1 MGKVYDAKALFDVA
15 KDREKAYDELLS
27 QLGELKKALQG
38 VADLDGSLEGKGA
51 DNIKSFYKQHAD
63 TAGQWENLIKMQ
75 QSYFSTLHVK
85 AEKAK
90 LSGSTIVT
98 ESFLE
103 TELKNANSNAKEMV
117 AQQHEDLQ
125 SILNGIDD
133 IVSISAFSTS
143 EFNDKIEEAEKK
155 RTDTIEAVNQLDAEW
170 SKEYSEMDDF
180 YTVVDTLVSGLELA
194 TSQGGSIYQLAFDEK
209 AYHDSELYKVQT
221 KLNDYA
227 TSYVDYNKQQEEVH
241 ELEKKQEEEANKP
254 WYEKTWDAVST
265 FTGEVSGYYDY
276 KRAAE
281 GVDPVTGEK
290 LSTSQRV
297 AAGAMA
303 AAGFI
308 PVVGWVGRAAKGG
321 KAIYKTAKGLSA
333 ADHALD
339 AYKSAKSFKV
349 LEQTEKG
356 LYGLVAAN
364 GLGEYM
370 TGRDMFGNKIS
381 EEQRKASLL
390 QALGIAGAG
399 ALSTKVAG
407 KMGQSLATKGTEK
420 LNNMRNTL
428 RTSAVAN
435 VTKQA
440 YQSVKN
446 APASWTQSLHKT
458 YNNILDSSMP
468 RLGPE
473 LAPAGPALAQQTVRE
488 TLQNVKKQTMQ
499 MIEKPVKVERVSER
513 QIQKGTKGTGKG
525 SNTNPNKI
533 KLTPEREIYYRKK
546 IDEAEARGEYD
557 VADDIRYDRY
567 CEETKKPLD
576 REKWDVRN
584 ENLKKITERGR
595 EEEIKGRKAL
605 GEHLGRKLENNNV
618 GEVVTYTSSEGHLT
632 RPDSIGR
639 NSKGEIDLVHDHK
652 HKISDKEHV
661 IHNDSQMR
669 AERELAQGK
678 NGRHVV
684 TISSDKPDLN
694 GIPPKPRPSG
704 PLAKESDIFYTDPSS
719 GRVTHKW
726 EYHPD
731 IPGGGIWIKI

>member
-1 MGKVYDAKALFDVA
+1 MTVGKVYDAKALFDVA

-117 AQQHEDLQ
+117 AQQHDDLQ

-180 YTVVDTLVSGLELA
+180 YAVVDTLVSGLELA
-194 TSQGGSIYQLAFDEK
+194 TSQGGSVYQLAFDEK

-227 TSYVDYNKQQEEVH
+227 TSYVDYNKQEEEVY

-407 KMGQSLATKGTEK
+407 KMGKSLATKGTEK

-468 RLGPE
+468 RLMPE
-473 LAPAGPALAQQTVRE
+473 LVPAGPALAQQTVRE
-488 TLQNVKKQTMQ
+488 TLQNVKQQTMQ

-513 QIQKGTKGTGKG
+513 QIQTGTKGIDNANRLIPGTPGNPTSGDPTKLGKNLLESMG
-525 SNTNPNKI
+525 LPRSKSWKGYQAQHIIPSQLNKHPVI
-533 KLTPEREIYYRKK
+533 KK
-546 IDEAEARGEYD
+546 IGMEMNDSTNGIFLPIPSDDVSSLSRHRGFHSVYNNVVRKQLDKMD
-557 VADDIRYDRY
+557 VNQDIAV
-567 CEETKKPLD
+567 L
-576 REKWDVRN
+576 EKQVY
-584 ENLKKITERGR
+584 ELQQKLKKGVENGLPLYKTKINNI
-595 EEEIKGRKAL
+595 EEFYK
-605 GEHLGRKLENNNV
+605 
-618 GEVVTYTSSEGHLT
+618 S
-632 RPDSIGR
+632 
-639 NSKGEIDLVHDHK
+639 
-652 HKISDKEHV
+652 
-661 IHNDSQMR
+661 
-669 AERELAQGK
+669 GK
-678 NGRHVV
+678 NKKLPVWNR
-684 TISSDKPDLN
+684 
-694 GIPPKPRPSG
+694 
-704 PLAKESDIFYTDPSS
+704 
-719 GRVTHKW
+719 
-726 EYHPD
+726 
-731 IPGGGIWIKI
+731 GGGATEELWERWLSK

>member
-1 MGKVYDAKALFDVA
+1 MGKVYDAKALFDAA
-15 KDREKAYDELLS
+15 KDRETAYDELLS
-27 QLGELKKALQG
+27 QLSELKKALQG
-38 VADLDGSLEGKGA
+38 VADLEGSLEGKGA
-51 DNIKSFYKQHAD
+51 DNIKSFYKQHTD

-75 QSYFSTLHVK
+75 QSYFSALHVK

-90 LSGSTIVT
+90 LTGNTIVD

-117 AQQHEDLQ
+117 AQQHDDLQ

-194 TSQGGSIYQLAFDEK
+194 TSQGGSVYQLAFDEK

-227 TSYVDYNKQQEEVH
+227 TSYVDYNKQQEEIY

-407 KMGQSLATKGTEK
+407 KTAKAGA
-420 LNNMRNTL
+420 N
-428 RTSAVAN
+428 AVAN
-435 VTKQA
+435 GAKKLSDMRNVLSKQA
-440 YQSVKN
+440 TQRIMPPLQSAQK
-446 APASWTQSLHKT
+446 A
-458 YNNILDSSMP
+458 YRSSSNYIKKKISQA
-468 RLGPE
+468 GDIK
-473 LAPAGPALAQQTVRE
+473 LAPKKVRVVE
-488 TLQNVKKQTMQ
+488 EPLTGTRM
-499 MIEKPVKVERVSER
+499 PVVDEWL
-513 QIQKGTKGTGKG
+513 TGKDVG
-525 SNTNPNKI
+525 RMFSVRSGNSGASNGISK
-533 KLTPEREIYYRKK
+533 KDYKALRKK
-546 IDEAEARGEYD
+546 TPNNQIRKKVNPEGPKIDPVYGYEVQKLEADHIVSMKEITQFEGFNQLTKEAQVEVLNLEENFVGLGKSTNASKGAHNWSEWRGHSKLGD
-557 VADDIRYDRY
+557 VP
-567 CEETKKPLD
+567 EEVRQQMLKLEAQA
-576 REKWDVRN
+576 REA
-584 ENLKKITERGR
+584 LKKAIEER
-595 EEEIKGRKAL
+595 
-605 GEHLGRKLENNNV
+605 LE
-618 GEVVTYTSSEGHLT
+618 
-632 RPDSIGR
+632 
-639 NSKGEIDLVHDHK
+639 
-652 HKISDKEHV
+652 
-661 IHNDSQMR
+661 
-669 AERELAQGK
+669 
-678 NGRHVV
+678 
-684 TISSDKPDLN
+684 
-694 GIPPKPRPSG
+694 
-704 PLAKESDIFYTDPSS
+704 
-719 GRVTHKW
+719 
-726 EYHPD
+726 
-731 IPGGGIWIKI
+731 

>member
-38 VADLDGSLEGKGA
+38 VADLEGSLEGKGA

-117 AQQHEDLQ
+117 AQQHDDLQ

-180 YTVVDTLVSGLELA
+180 YAVVDMLVSGLELA
-194 TSQGGSIYQLAFDEK
+194 TSQGGSVYQLAFDEK

-227 TSYVDYNKQQEEVH
+227 TSYVDYNKQQEEVY

-399 ALSTKVAG
+399 ALSMKVAG
-407 KMGQSLATKGTEK
+407 KTAKAGA
-420 LNNMRNTL
+420 N
-428 RTSAVAN
+428 AVAN
-435 VTKQA
+435 GAKKLSDMRNSLRTEVITNRARSA
-440 YQSVKN
+440 YQSVQKSS
-446 APASWTQSLHKT
+446 PSWTQSLKKT
-458 YNNILDSSMP
+458 YNNILDSNMP
-468 RLGPE
+468 RLMPE
-473 LAPAGPALAQQTVRE
+473 LAPLGPDLGQRTVRE
-488 TLQNVKKQTMQ
+488 TLQNSKNYVMQKAEKVSAVSKVTSEVTPKKKSLPDWLKDRWQAGNNFNKENRPRYPYNEVELEAKEVGGKKYVVDSYAPNKEIVSRKFTQ
-499 MIEKPVKVERVSER
+499 LSEVQEKTAKSYLNE
-513 QIQKGTKGTGKG
+513 ITKKYSSG
-525 SNTNPNKI
+525 SKISNSTFNPNALKGGRLKGELI
-533 KLTPEREIYYRKK
+533 LEVPVQNKTIPQTIL
-546 IDEAEARGEYD
+546 DEATKNRI
-557 VADDIRYDRY
+557 VIRD
-567 CEETKKPLD
+567 
-576 REKWDVRN
+576 
-584 ENLKKITERGR
+584 
-595 EEEIKGRKAL
+595 IKGKVY
-605 GEHLGRKLENNNV
+605 N
-618 GEVVTYTSSEGHLT
+618 
-632 RPDSIGR
+632 
-639 NSKGEIDLVHDHK
+639 
-652 HKISDKEHV
+652 
-661 IHNDSQMR
+661 
-669 AERELAQGK
+669 
-678 NGRHVV
+678 
-684 TISSDKPDLN
+684 
-694 GIPPKPRPSG
+694 
-704 PLAKESDIFYTDPSS
+704 
-719 GRVTHKW
+719 
-726 EYHPD
+726 
-731 IPGGGIWIKI
+731 

>member
-38 VADLDGSLEGKGA
+38 VADLEGSLEGKGA

-90 LSGSTIVT
+90 LTGSTIVT

-103 TELKNANSNAKEMV
+103 TELKNANSNAKQMV
-117 AQQHEDLQ
+117 AQQHDDLQ

-194 TSQGGSIYQLAFDEK
+194 TSQGGSAYQLAFNEK

-227 TSYVDYNKQQEEVH
+227 TSYVDYNKQQEEVY

-321 KAIYKTAKGLSA
+321 KAISKTAKGLSA

-473 LAPAGPALAQQTVRE
+473 LAPAGPAFAQQTVRE
-488 TLQNVKKQTMQ
+488 TLQNVKQQTMQ
-499 MIEKPVKVERVSER
+499 MVTKVKYYPDRNSYRGPGGRFMSESDVKKLGDEIEVETVSNLKEGKKTIQPLPNVNEFLPKKSRKP
-513 QIQKGTKGTGKG
+513 IQPREYKEMIINDDGTK
-525 SNTNPNKI
+525 
-533 KLTPEREIYYRKK
+533 
-546 IDEAEARGEYD
+546 
-557 VADDIRYDRY
+557 
-567 CEETKKPLD
+567 
-576 REKWDVRN
+576 
-584 ENLKKITERGR
+584 
-595 EEEIKGRKAL
+595 
-605 GEHLGRKLENNNV
+605 
-618 GEVVTYTSSEGHLT
+618 TYTL
-632 RPDSIGR
+632 
-639 NSKGEIDLVHDHK
+639 
-652 HKISDKEHV
+652 IS
-661 IHNDSQMR
+661 
-669 AERELAQGK
+669 GK
-678 NGRHVV
+678 NGKEYKV
-684 TISSDKPDLN
+684 TYDIQGYPIFNSVYEVNLVEELHLASDARQFRSLTKGLALEIEKNKLLAGKFNDAELRLISAGEVPASLTWHHHQDIGRMQLVDYYEHEV
-694 GIPPKPRPSG
+694 
-704 PLAKESDIFYTDPSS
+704 AKHTG
-719 GRVTHKW
+719 GRAIW
-726 EYHPD
+726 
-731 IPGGGIWIKI
+731 GGGRAGREGKLS

>member
-1 MGKVYDAKALFDVA
+1 MTVGKVYDAKALFDVA

-38 VADLDGSLEGKGA
+38 VADLEGSLEGKGA

-75 QSYFSTLHVK
+75 QSYFSMLHVK

-90 LSGSTIVT
+90 LSGSTIVN

-117 AQQHEDLQ
+117 AQQHDDLQ

-194 TSQGGSIYQLAFDEK
+194 TSQGGSAYQLAFNEK

-227 TSYVDYNKQQEEVH
+227 TSYVDYNKQ
-241 ELEKKQEEEANKP
+241 QEEEANKP

-446 APASWTQSLHKT
+446 APASWTQSLHKK

-468 RLGPE
+468 RLMPE
-473 LAPAGPALAQQTVRE
+473 LVPAGPALAQQTVRE
-488 TLQNVKKQTMQ
+488 TLQNVKQQTMQ
-499 MIEKPVKVERVSER
+499 MIGKVSVKDKPVSEYL
-513 QIQKGTKGTGKG
+513 
-525 SNTNPNKI
+525 N
-533 KLTPEREIYYRKK
+533 
-546 IDEAEARGEYD
+546 
-557 VADDIRYDRY
+557 DI
-567 CEETKKPLD
+567 T
-576 REKWDVRN
+576 
-584 ENLKKITERGR
+584 T
-595 EEEIKGRKAL
+595 
-605 GEHLGRKLENNNV
+605 
-618 GEVVTYTSSEGHLT
+618 
-632 RPDSIGR
+632 
-639 NSKGEIDLVHDHK
+639 
-652 HKISDKEHV
+652 
-661 IHNDSQMR
+661 
-669 AERELAQGK
+669 
-678 NGRHVV
+678 
-684 TISSDKPDLN
+684 
-694 GIPPKPRPSG
+694 
-704 PLAKESDIFYTDPSS
+704 S
-719 GRVTHKW
+719 GRVNKDKMNQLKNAIQNNRFSVEELSEISGKMSELGITK
-726 EYHPD
+726 EYNEVLLKIDFGKYLTGLIGGPPEAMINPHAHHILFKKGLGQKQKELVQEGQEILRKYGIDPIIGQENLVWAPNAVVGQHSIDALEIVVHRLRAVEEMDGDLDD
-731 IPGGGIWIKI
+731 IVEALKDLGDIASTR

>member
-38 VADLDGSLEGKGA
+38 VADLEGSLEGKGA

-117 AQQHEDLQ
+117 AQQHDDLQ

-180 YTVVDTLVSGLELA
+180 YAVVDTLVSGLELA
-194 TSQGGSIYQLAFDEK
+194 TSQGGSVYQLAFDEK

-227 TSYVDYNKQQEEVH
+227 TSYVDYNKQQEEVY

-473 LAPAGPALAQQTVRE
+473 LVPAGPALAQQTVRE
-488 TLQNVKKQTMQ
+488 TLQNVKQQTMQ
-499 MIEKPVKVERVSER
+499 MIEKPVKVERVSG
-513 QIQKGTKGTGKG
+513 QIQTGTKGTGKVYPTRQIDSVTEAHIIDRVKELRG
-525 SNTNPNKI
+525 NLTSRYKKSGNFAVAEVDVSGLSKSEFYAQSSINELKGNLEHKVPDISLQPENPMFKATEAVGKEGESYLRNTDTEYKILNDIASRLGENTQATGKI
-533 KLTPEREIYYRKK
+533 KLFTELDTCDSCSKVI
-546 IDEAEARGEYD
+546 AEFAAKYKNIE
-557 VADDIRYDRY
+557 
-567 CEETKKPLD
+567 
-576 REKWDVRN
+576 
-584 ENLKKITERGR
+584 
-595 EEEIKGRKAL
+595 
-605 GEHLGRKLENNNV
+605 LE
-618 GEVVTYTSSEGHLT
+618 
-632 RPDSIGR
+632 
-639 NSKGEIDLVHDHK
+639 
-652 HKISDKEHV
+652 V
-661 IHNDSQMR
+661 IHN
-669 AERELAQGK
+669 
-678 NGRHVV
+678 NGNR
-684 TISSDKPDLN
+684 I
-694 GIPPKPRPSG
+694 IP
-704 PLAKESDIFYTDPSS
+704 
-719 GRVTHKW
+719 
-726 EYHPD
+726 
-731 IPGGGIWIKI
+731 

>member
-38 VADLDGSLEGKGA
+38 VADLESSLEGKGA
-51 DNIKSFYKQHAD
+51 DNIKSFYKQHVD

-90 LSGSTIVT
+90 LSGSTIVD

-117 AQQHEDLQ
+117 AQQHDDLQ

-180 YTVVDTLVSGLELA
+180 YAVVDTLVSGLELA
-194 TSQGGSIYQLAFDEK
+194 TSQGGSVYQLAFDEK

-227 TSYVDYNKQQEEVH
+227 TSYVDYNKQQEEVY

-440 YQSVKN
+440 YQSVTN

-468 RLGPE
+468 RLMPD
-473 LAPAGPALAQQTVRE
+473 LVPAGPALAQQTVRE
-488 TLQNVKKQTMQ
+488 TLQNVKQQTMQ
-499 MIEKPVKVERVSER
+499 MIGKVSVKDKPVSEYL
-513 QIQKGTKGTGKG
+513 
-525 SNTNPNKI
+525 N
-533 KLTPEREIYYRKK
+533 
-546 IDEAEARGEYD
+546 
-557 VADDIRYDRY
+557 DI
-567 CEETKKPLD
+567 T
-576 REKWDVRN
+576 
-584 ENLKKITERGR
+584 T
-595 EEEIKGRKAL
+595 
-605 GEHLGRKLENNNV
+605 
-618 GEVVTYTSSEGHLT
+618 
-632 RPDSIGR
+632 
-639 NSKGEIDLVHDHK
+639 
-652 HKISDKEHV
+652 
-661 IHNDSQMR
+661 
-669 AERELAQGK
+669 
-678 NGRHVV
+678 
-684 TISSDKPDLN
+684 
-694 GIPPKPRPSG
+694 
-704 PLAKESDIFYTDPSS
+704 S
-719 GRVTHKW
+719 GRVNKDKMNQLKNAIQNNRFSVEELSEISGKMSELGITK
-726 EYHPD
+726 EYNEVLLKID
-731 IPGGGIWIKI
+731 FGKYLTGLIGGPPEAMINPHAHHILFKKGLGQKQKELVQEGQEILRRYGIEPIIGEENLVWAPNRIAGQHGIERLQHIVDKLKAVDSFGGTREKMVEMLKLLGEEAASMK

>member
-1 MGKVYDAKALFDVA
+1 MTVGKVYDAKALFDVA

-38 VADLDGSLEGKGA
+38 VADLEGSLEGKGA

-75 QSYFSTLHVK
+75 KSYFSTLHVK

-90 LSGSTIVT
+90 LSGSTIVD

-117 AQQHEDLQ
+117 AQQHDDLQ

-180 YTVVDTLVSGLELA
+180 YAVVDMLVSGLELA
-194 TSQGGSIYQLAFDEK
+194 TSQGGSVYQLVFDEK

-227 TSYVDYNKQQEEVH
+227 TSYVDYNKQQEEVY

-468 RLGPE
+468 RLVPE
-473 LAPAGPALAQQTVRE
+473 LVPAGPALAQQTVRE
-488 TLQNVKKQTMQ
+488 TLQNVKQQTMQ
-499 MIEKPVKVERVSER
+499 MIGKVSVKDKPVSEYL
-513 QIQKGTKGTGKG
+513 
-525 SNTNPNKI
+525 N
-533 KLTPEREIYYRKK
+533 
-546 IDEAEARGEYD
+546 
-557 VADDIRYDRY
+557 DI
-567 CEETKKPLD
+567 T
-576 REKWDVRN
+576 
-584 ENLKKITERGR
+584 T
-595 EEEIKGRKAL
+595 
-605 GEHLGRKLENNNV
+605 
-618 GEVVTYTSSEGHLT
+618 
-632 RPDSIGR
+632 
-639 NSKGEIDLVHDHK
+639 
-652 HKISDKEHV
+652 
-661 IHNDSQMR
+661 
-669 AERELAQGK
+669 
-678 NGRHVV
+678 
-684 TISSDKPDLN
+684 
-694 GIPPKPRPSG
+694 
-704 PLAKESDIFYTDPSS
+704 S
-719 GRVTHKW
+719 GRVNKDKMNQLKNAIQNNRFSVEELSEISGKMSELGITK
-726 EYHPD
+726 EYNEVLLKIDFGKYLTGLIGGPPEAMINPHAHHILFKKGLGQKQKELVQEGQEILRKYGIDPIIGQENLVWAPNAVVGQHSIDALEIVVHRLRAVEEMDGDLDD
-731 IPGGGIWIKI
+731 IVEALKDLGDIASTR

>member
-90 LSGSTIVT
+90 LTGSTIVT

-117 AQQHEDLQ
+117 AQQHDDLQ

-180 YTVVDTLVSGLELA
+180 YAVVDTLVSGLELA
-194 TSQGGSIYQLAFDEK
+194 TSQGGSVYQLAFDEK

-227 TSYVDYNKQQEEVH
+227 TSYVDYNKQQEEVY

-420 LNNMRNTL
+420 LNNMRNML

-468 RLGPE
+468 RLMPE
-473 LAPAGPALAQQTVRE
+473 LVPAGPALAQQTVRE
-488 TLQNVKKQTMQ
+488 TLQNVKQQTMQ
-499 MIEKPVKVERVSER
+499 MVTKVKYYPNRNSYRGPGGRFMSESDVKKLGDEVEVETVHKQGRTIEIKDINPTENKRIASNQSNQLKKPRKPIKPDRKKWVEKGGSIKNNKDGTITFTNSFGQSVTYDRKGYPDFSPYAHPKVEPVKITVAYPENRK
-513 QIQKGTKGTGKG
+513 QDFKNANIKAGL
-525 SNTNPNKI
+525 NKETI
-533 KLTPEREIYYRKK
+533 RPVRK
-546 IDEAEARGEYD
+546 IDQSPEGYTWHHHEDGTTMIL
-557 VADDIRYDRY
+557 V
-567 CEETKKPLD
+567 
-576 REKWDVRN
+576 
-584 ENLKKITERGR
+584 
-595 EEEIKGRKAL
+595 EEEIHAQFSHSG
-605 GEHLGRKLENNNV
+605 GV
-618 GEVVTYTSSEGHLT
+618 SVVKQRHEF
-632 RPDSIGR
+632 PEIQE
-639 NSKGEIDLVHDHK
+639 KGE
-652 HKISDKEHV
+652 
-661 IHNDSQMR
+661 N
-669 AERELAQGK
+669 
-678 NGRHVV
+678 
-684 TISSDKPDLN
+684 
-694 GIPPKPRPSG
+694 
-704 PLAKESDIFYTDPSS
+704 
-719 GRVTHKW
+719 
-726 EYHPD
+726 
-731 IPGGGIWIKI
+731 

>member
-90 LSGSTIVT
+90 LSGSTIVD

-117 AQQHEDLQ
+117 AQQHDDLQ

-180 YTVVDTLVSGLELA
+180 YAVVDTLVSGLELA
-194 TSQGGSIYQLAFDEK
+194 TSQGGSVYQLAFDEK

-227 TSYVDYNKQQEEVH
+227 TSYVDYNKQQEEVY

-407 KMGQSLATKGTEK
+407 KTAKAGA
-420 LNNMRNTL
+420 N
-428 RTSAVAN
+428 AVAN
-435 VTKQA
+435 GAKKLSDMRNVLRENVIGSKFNKA
-440 YQSVKN
+440 YE
-446 APASWTQSLHKT
+446 
-458 YNNILDSSMP
+458 
-468 RLGPE
+468 G
-473 LAPAGPALAQQTVRE
+473 
-488 TLQNVKKQTMQ
+488 VKKSPNLLAEHVKKGYENLRNVSLPQPHYQLESGYLPPAKLGDVIDTAKDHIVKFAATRDSVETVQ
-499 MIEKPVKVERVSER
+499 VATSTGRTVNKVQYGKHYTRVNRKKVLKPDIQYTSKSGHTYTTDEKGRITSCEGTLTLGKARRNKYAQRVVGHNDRLSDDDGGHL
-513 QIQKGTKGTGKG
+513 IASIFKG
-525 SNTNPNKI
+525 SGNLDNLVPMNSN
-533 KLTPEREIYYRKK
+533 LN
-546 IDEAEARGEYD
+546 RGEW
-557 VADDIRYDRY
+557 
-567 CEETKKPLD
+567 K
-576 REKWDVRN
+576 
-584 ENLKKITERGR
+584 
-595 EEEIKGRKAL
+595 
-605 GEHLGRKLENNNV
+605 KLENTWADALELDEKVQVKITPNYK
-618 GEVVTYTSSEGHLT
+618 G
-632 RPDSIGR
+632 DSI
-639 NSKGEIDLVHDHK
+639 
-652 HKISDKEHV
+652 
-661 IHNDSQMR
+661 
-669 AERELAQGK
+669 
-678 NGRHVV
+678 
-684 TISSDKPDLN
+684 
-694 GIPPKPRPSG
+694 RPSSFNIRYKIG
-704 PLAKESDIFYTDPSS
+704 EEDWDFRRFDN
-719 GRVTHKW
+719 V
-726 EYHPD
+726 
-731 IPGGGIWIKI
+731 PGGILDE

>member
-1 MGKVYDAKALFDVA
+1 MTVGKVYDAKALFDVA

-38 VADLDGSLEGKGA
+38 VADLEGSLEGKGA

-90 LSGSTIVT
+90 LTGSTIVD

-117 AQQHEDLQ
+117 AQQHDDLQ

-180 YTVVDTLVSGLELA
+180 YAVVDTLVSGLELA
-194 TSQGGSIYQLAFDEK
+194 TSQGGSVYQLAFDEK

-227 TSYVDYNKQQEEVH
+227 TSYVDYNKQQEEVY

-321 KAIYKTAKGLSA
+321 KAICKTAKGLSA

-473 LAPAGPALAQQTVRE
+473 LAPAGSALAQQTVRE

-513 QIQKGTKGTGKG
+513 QIQTGTKGIDNANRLIPGTPGNPTSGDPTKLGKNLLESMG
-525 SNTNPNKI
+525 LPRSKSWKGYQAQHIIPSQLNKHPVI
-533 KLTPEREIYYRKK
+533 KK
-546 IDEAEARGEYD
+546 IGMEMNDSTNGIFLPIPSDDVSSLSRHRGFHSVYNNVVRKQLDKMD
-557 VADDIRYDRY
+557 VNQDIAV
-567 CEETKKPLD
+567 L
-576 REKWDVRN
+576 EKQVY
-584 ENLKKITERGR
+584 ELQQKLKKGVENGLPLYKTKINNI
-595 EEEIKGRKAL
+595 EEFYK
-605 GEHLGRKLENNNV
+605 
-618 GEVVTYTSSEGHLT
+618 S
-632 RPDSIGR
+632 
-639 NSKGEIDLVHDHK
+639 
-652 HKISDKEHV
+652 
-661 IHNDSQMR
+661 
-669 AERELAQGK
+669 GK
-678 NGRHVV
+678 NKKLPVWNR
-684 TISSDKPDLN
+684 
-694 GIPPKPRPSG
+694 
-704 PLAKESDIFYTDPSS
+704 
-719 GRVTHKW
+719 
-726 EYHPD
+726 
-731 IPGGGIWIKI
+731 GGGATEELWERWLSK